1 MSTSFPSSMLNRLL
15 YLITFKVIKTSI
27 VILFQVSKKKKKSG
41 FQVRTLGMPKSAVYP
56 PHCILM
62 YIMGIIK
69 RKAFK
74 D

>member
-1 MSTSFPSSMLNRLL
+1 MNTTYFPRSMLNRL

-27 VILFQVSKKKKKSG
+27 IILSQISKKKKKSR
-41 FQVRTLGMPKSAVYP
+41 FQVRNLGMPKSVLYP

-69 RKAFK
+69 RKVFK